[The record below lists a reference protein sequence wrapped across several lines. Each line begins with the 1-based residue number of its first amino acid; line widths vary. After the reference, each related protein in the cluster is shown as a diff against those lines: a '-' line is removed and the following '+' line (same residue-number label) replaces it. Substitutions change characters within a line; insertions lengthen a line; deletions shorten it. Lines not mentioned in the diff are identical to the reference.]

1 MKQLRLYRV
10 RYEIV
15 TPSTASPGTT
25 LLGVPNRTKCEAI
38 TFASDPG
45 EAITLVKNTETW
57 STERKFIASG
67 AEPLSQVW
75 RYMMDGKWFI

>member
-10 RYEIV
+10 RYEII
-15 TPSTASPGTT
+15 TPSTANPGIT
-25 LLGVPNRTKCEAI
+25 LGTANRTKCEAV

-45 EAITLVKNTETW
+45 EAIALVKNTETW
-57 STERKFIASG
+57 SSERKFVASG

-75 RYMMDGKWFI
+75 RYRVDGKWFM